1 MKSRKV
7 RRAKKSRKNARRG
20 GGRFIT
26 KKICVSG
33 DPDTEEENKW
43 FGKYLNDFQNNAMP
57 TLETHQTTRP
67 QTKFIRDYFDFGFKT
82 KKKCYDKEAFVR
94 KVKTFCKK
102 YKGNDVKPTDGG
114 YLAACYSNLFK
125 SSEDDPFQFH
135 HTKVSPSPK
144 EESVVRGDYTQPRE
158 EATAS
163 LVPSKMDLPPED
175 TKESFVRGD
184 FTQPREEASAS
195 LVPRK
200 RHLTPAEKEAFFKKY
215 EYKKEHKKE
224 FKAQVDDFLNKYS
237 LPLG

>member
-43 FGKYLNDFQNNAMP
+43 FGNYLNDFQNNAMP
-57 TLETHQTTRP
+57 TLETHKTTRP

-82 KKKCYDKEAFVR
+82 KKKCYDKKEFVG
-94 KVKTFCKK
+94 KVKKFCDK
-102 YKGNDVKPTDGG
+102 YKKNDVKPTDGG
-114 YLAACYSNLFK
+114 YLQACYSDFFN
-125 SSEDDPFQFH
+125 SS
-135 HTKVSPSPK
+135 
-144 EESVVRGDYTQPRE
+144 
-158 EATAS
+158 TA
-163 LVPSKMDLPPED
+163 KDM

-184 FTQPREEASAS
+184 YTQDLPPREDSKAAFVRGEFTHDLPPREEPKANF
-195 LVPRK
+195 PIK
-200 RHLTPAEKEAFFKKY
+200 RGLFPKEKEAFYKRNEIGDFKY
-215 EYKKEHKKE
+215 NSDEAAIDE
-224 FKAQVDDFLNKYS
+224 AQVNEFLNKYP